1 MAGDVLLLGC
11 GRLGSAILE
20 GWLLTGALPPE
31 RLVIATPSS
40 KPAAEAARALGARVV
55 TGPEGIHGLSRVVL
69 AVKPGLWRQ
78 ALAPWLAALAPEAIV
93 LSVMAGV
100 RGADIAAAV
109 GGRPVARLMPT
120 TAVAQAQGVAALW
133 ADSVEAAAAAH
144 AAFGRLADLV
154 ALEDEALFHA
164 ATAVSGCAPAFVYAL
179 TQALAEAGV
188 AEGLEPDAAVRL
200 ARGALRSAGAGAAT
214 DTPLPDLIDR
224 IASPGGVTRA
234 GLEALRDG
242 GVGPLAAATVR
253 AAIRRSR
260 ELG

>member
-20 GWLLTGALPPE
+20 GWLLTEALPPA
-31 RLVIATPSS
+31 RLVIATPST

-55 TGPEGIHGLSRVVL
+55 TGPEGIEGLSRVVL

-78 ALAPWLAALAPEAIV
+78 ALAPWLPALAPDAVV

-100 RGADIAAAV
+100 SGADIAAGV
-109 GGRPVARLMPT
+109 EGRPVARLMPT

-133 ADSVEAAAAAH
+133 ADSLEAAAAAQ

-154 ALEDEALFHA
+154 PLADETLFHA
-164 ATAVSGCAPAFVYAL
+164 ATAVSGCAPAFIHAL
-179 TQALAEAGV
+179 VEALAEAGA
-188 AEGLEPDAAVRL
+188 AEGLDPDAAARL
-200 ARGALRSAGAGAAT
+200 ARGALRSAAAGEATGASLAA
-214 DTPLPDLIDR
+214 LIDR
-224 IASPGGVTRA
+224 VASPGGVTRA
-234 GLEALRDG
+234 GLEAMREAGLK
-242 GVGPLAAATVR
+242 PLAAATVE